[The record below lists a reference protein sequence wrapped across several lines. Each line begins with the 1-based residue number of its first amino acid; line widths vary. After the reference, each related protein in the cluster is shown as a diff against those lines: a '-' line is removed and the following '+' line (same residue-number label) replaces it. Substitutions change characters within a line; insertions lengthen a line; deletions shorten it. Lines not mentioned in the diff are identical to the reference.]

1 MMRLKTYIGTLLLV
15 AAALL
20 SVSCEKT
27 GDSKGAERNVLML
40 MKVGERDAVDY
51 ESQIHSLRL
60 WAFVGD
66 NLAGYYENS
75 DVTVT
80 PLDFLVDMKMY
91 SSSQQNVQIYAIAN
105 EASMGTLSVS
115 LKKDMTRKQLDD
127 LTFMSVRNTDQYG
140 VPMFYKGEVSIN
152 VEDVAT
158 DNLTADDTEAVNK
171 DEHIGH
177 TLIRQKVGIELR
189 RCVAKLELYVA
200 KQQGDEST
208 LKILEAKILE
218 SGTKTRQYCMPQ
230 TDVVVASVP
239 SSGHDIELDLTPGA
253 GNVKAFEGLAENRR
267 EPGYFTEVVEPHYMF
282 ENSFGSDFWE
292 TQADERGTALSITY
306 QFNEEVPVTRIAYL
320 PAIVRNNI
328 HRVLCIINN
337 EGQIILNYNIA
348 DWTNVDWNMEFDF
361 PTYSNPAVP
370 HPHIEGQTAPYP
382 QPTVY
387 YNPVNPE
394 EGSFAVEFSLT
405 APVGQRFQPTL
416 DRGTTAFTVKVFQD
430 GREITDSDLWIA
442 SDKPYI
448 IRVYAER
455 PENVGEK
462 CRLSITYFPE
472 WLPEAQ
478 YLLINGRQNN
488 LAYEGS
494 SEPEHIDILQ
504 ISK

>member
-66 NLAGYYENS
+66 KPAGYYENS

-80 PLDFLVDMKMY
+80 PLDFLVDLKMY
-91 SSSQQNVQIYAIAN
+91 SSSQQNVWIYAIAN
-105 EASMGTLSVS
+105 EASMGALSGS
-115 LKKDMTRKQLDD
+115 LKKDMTRGQLDR
-127 LTFMSVRNTDQYG
+127 LSFVSVENTAQNG
-140 VPMFYKGEVSIN
+140 VPMFYKGEFSIN
-152 VEDVAT
+152 VADVAT
-158 DNLTADDTEAVNK
+158 GNLTVNDTQAVNK

-177 TLIRQKVGIELR
+177 TLIKQKIEIQLQ

-200 KQQGDEST
+200 KQQGDDST
-208 LKILEAKILE
+208 LKILKAKVLEA
-218 SGTKTRQYCMPQ
+218 GTKTRQYCMPQ
-230 TDVVVASVP
+230 IDEVIASVP
-239 SSGHDIELDLTPGA
+239 SSGYDMVLSLTQEA
-253 GNVKAFEGLAENRR
+253 NSVKAFEGQTENRR
-267 EPGYFTEVVEPHYMF
+267 DPAYFTEVAEPHYMF
-282 ENSFGSDFWE
+282 ENSFGSDYWE
-292 TQADERGTALSITY
+292 TMADEKGTALSITY
-306 QFNEEVPVTRIAYL
+306 QFNEEVPITKVVYL
-320 PAIVRNNI
+320 PAIIRNNI
-328 HRVLCIINN
+328 YRVLCIINN

-348 DWTNVDWNMEFDF
+348 DWTEVPWEMEFDF

-370 HPHIEGQTAPYP
+370 YPYVEGQTVPYP

-387 YNPVNPE
+387 HNPVNPE
-394 EGSFAVEFSLT
+394 EGSFAVQFSLT

-430 GREITDSDLWIA
+430 GREITDSNEWIA

-494 SEPEHIDILQ
+494 PDPEHIDIVQ

>member
-1 MMRLKTYIGTLLLV
+1 MIRLKTYISTLLLMV
-15 AAALL
+15 AALL
-20 SVSCEKT
+20 STSCEKN
-27 GDSKGAERNVLML
+27 GDSKGEDRNVLML
-40 MKVGERDAVDY
+40 MKVGERDVVDY
-51 ESQIHSLRL
+51 ESQIHSLRC

-91 SSSQQNVQIYAIAN
+91 SSSQQNVQIYALAN
-105 EASMGTLSVS
+105 EAAMGDLSTS
-115 LKKDMTRKQLDD
+115 LKKDMTRKQLDG
-127 LTFMSVRNTDQYG
+127 LTFMSVRDTDQYG

-200 KQQGDEST
+200 KQQGDESA
-208 LKILEAKILE
+208 LKILEAKVLE
-218 SGTKTRQYCMPQ
+218 AGTKTRQYCMPQ
-230 TDVVVASVP
+230 TDAVIASVP
-239 SSGHDIELDLTPGA
+239 SSGHDIALVLTSEA
-253 GNVKAFEGLAENRR
+253 GNVKTFEGLAENRR
-267 EPGYFTEVVEPHYMF
+267 DPAYFTEVAEPHYMF
-282 ENSFGSDFWE
+282 ENSFGSDSWE
-292 TQADERGTALSITY
+292 IQADEKGTALSITY
-306 QFNEEVPVTRIAYL
+306 QFNEEVPVTRTVYL
-320 PAIVRNNI
+320 PAIGRNNI

-348 DWTNVDWNMEFDF
+348 DWTDVDWNMEFDF

-430 GREITDSDLWIA
+430 GREITDSDQWIA